1 MKDWKMYMEIQ
12 KLKALGFKK
21 TSTSRKLGIDFR
33 TVKKYW
39 DMSAQEFEL
48 QKETANVRVKK
59 ADDFRDDMINWLTQY
74 PDMTSAQIYDW
85 LVEKYGDGV
94 SFAERTLRDYVA
106 ELRLTENIPRVEGY
120 RQYEAVV
127 DPPMGY
133 QAQVDMGQI
142 WLKNAKGIRVC
153 VYCFAMV
160 LSHSRYK
167 FVYWAE
173 KPFTTA
179 SFIEAHEKA
188 FAFFGGRTQEIVYDQ
203 DKVLAVSEN
212 HGDIIYTEGF
222 ENYRSI
228 LKFKIYL
235 CRGNDPESKGR
246 VEAVVKYAKYNF
258 ADHRIF
264 KNIDIL
270 NEECI
275 AWLNRRAN
283 AKEHDITKKIPAEVF
298 SLEKEYLQPVPE
310 FRTIMSGKSITYL
323 VRKDNTVMY
332 HSNRYRVPKGTYR
345 PGLQVKLLIEDVSL
359 IIVDNETGEIYA
371 KHTIS
376 SEKGKLISLSHEDRE
391 LNHKLIELY
400 ERALTFF
407 KDKQTAVTFLT
418 AIKKE
423 KPRYFRDQ
431 LVVIIRTCEDNQLGS
446 ISKALSYCQQ
456 HNLYSAS
463 DFKEAAQYYD
473 ELNKMSERSSPLP
486 KPTIPDK
493 YKMVQTK
500 VRDISEY
507 KKAMEG

>member
-21 TSTSRKLGIDFR
+21 TSVSKKLRIDFR

-39 DMSAQEFEL
+39 NMSAQEFEL
-48 QKETANVRVKK
+48 QKEATSVRVKK
-59 ADDFRDDMINWLTQY
+59 ADDYRDDMIYWLIQY
-74 PDMTSAQIYDW
+74 PDMTSAQMYDW
-85 LVEKYGDGV
+85 LVEKYGRDI
-94 SFAERTLRDYVA
+94 SFAERTLRDYVS
-106 ELRLTENIPRVEGY
+106 ELRITEDIPKTAGY
-120 RQYEAVV
+120 RQYNAVD

-142 WLKNAKGIRVC
+142 WLKNIKGKRIC

-167 FVYWAE
+167 FVYWTD

-222 ENYRSI
+222 ENYQSI
-228 LKFKIYL
+228 IKFKIYL

-246 VEAVVKYAKYNF
+246 VEAAVKYAKYNF
-258 ADHRIF
+258 ANHRTF
-264 KNIDIL
+264 KDINTL

-283 AKEHDITKKIPAEVF
+283 TKEHDITKKIPAEVF
-298 SLEKEYLQPVPE
+298 SLEKEYLEPVPA
-310 FRTIMSGKSITYL
+310 FRNITSEKSITYL

-345 PGLQVKLLIEDVSL
+345 PGLRVKLLVEDASL
-359 IIVDNETGEIYA
+359 AIVDNETGEVYA
-371 KHTIS
+371 KHIVS
-376 SEKGKLISLSHEDRE
+376 FERGRLISLPHGDRE
-391 LNHKLIELY
+391 LNHKLTELY
-400 ERALTFF
+400 ERALIFF
-407 KDKQTAVTFLT
+407 DDRQTAEAFLT
-418 AIKKE
+418 TIRIE

-431 LVVIIRTCEDNQLGS
+431 LTVIIRACENKESGT
-446 ISKALSYCQQ
+446 ISKALFYCRQ

-463 DFKEAAQYYD
+463 DFREAVQYYE
-473 ELNKMSERSSPLP
+473 ELNKMPVKSSPLP

-493 YKMVQTK
+493 YKTIQTK

-507 KKAMEG
+507 QKAMEG

>member
-1 MKDWKMYMEIQ
+1 MKDWEMYMEIQ

-21 TSTSRKLGIDFR
+21 TSASRKLGIDFR

-39 DMSAQEFEL
+39 NMSAQEFKL

-59 ADDFRDDMINWLTQY
+59 ADDFRSDMIDWLIQY
-74 PDMTSAQIYDW
+74 PDMTSAQMYDW
-85 LVEKYGDGV
+85 LVEKYGDDI

-106 ELRLTENIPRVEGY
+106 ELRLAEDIPKVAVY
-120 RQYEAVV
+120 RQYEAVD

-142 WLKNAKGIRVC
+142 WLKNTKGIRVC

-167 FVYWAE
+167 FVYWID

-258 ADHRIF
+258 AHHRIF
-264 KNIDIL
+264 KDIDIL

-275 AWLNRRAN
+275 DWLNRRAN
-283 AKEHDITKKIPAEVF
+283 AKEHDATKKIPVEVF
-298 SLEKEYLQPVPE
+298 SLEKEYLQPVPA
-310 FRTIMSGKSITYL
+310 FRSITSKKSITYL

-345 PGLQVKLLIEDVSL
+345 PGLQVKLLVEGISL
-359 IIVDNETGEIYA
+359 TIVDNETGKIYA
-371 KHTIS
+371 RHNIS
-376 SEKGKLISLSHEDRE
+376 TERGRLISLPHEDRE
-391 LNHKLIELY
+391 LNHKLEELY
-400 ERALTFF
+400 ERALIFF
-407 KDKQTAVTFLT
+407 ADKQTAATFL
-418 AIKKE
+418 AEIRKE

-431 LVVIIRTCEDNQLGS
+431 LTVIIRTCEDNESGT
-446 ISKALSYCQQ
+446 IDKALFYCQQ
-456 HNLYSAS
+456 HHLYSAG
-463 DFKEAAQYYD
+463 DFKEAVQYYE
-473 ELNKMSERSSPLP
+473 ELNKVLDKSSPLP

-493 YKMVQTK
+493 YKTIQTK

>member
-1 MKDWKMYMEIQ
+1 MYMEIQ

>member
-21 TSTSRKLGIDFR
+21 TSASRKLGIDFR
-33 TVKKYW
+33 TIKKYW

-48 QKETANVRVKK
+48 QKEAASVRVKK
-59 ADDFRDDMINWLTQY
+59 ADDFRGDMIDWLIQY
-74 PDMTSAQIYDW
+74 PDMTSAQVYDW
-85 LVEKYGDGV
+85 LVERYGDGL

-106 ELRLTENIPRVEGY
+106 ELRITEDIPKMAGY
-120 RQYEAVV
+120 RQYTAVD

-142 WLKNAKGIRVC
+142 WLKNTKGNRIC

-167 FVYWAE
+167 FVYWTD

-222 ENYRSI
+222 ENYRNI

-258 ADHRIF
+258 AKHRIF
-264 KNIDIL
+264 KNIDAL
-270 NEECI
+270 NEECV

-298 SLEKEYLQPVPE
+298 SLEKEHLQPVPA
-310 FRTIMSGKSITYL
+310 FRNITSEKSITYL

-345 PGLQVKLLIEDVSL
+345 PGLRVKLLVEGVSL
-359 IIVDNETGEIYA
+359 TIVDNETGEICA
-371 KHTIS
+371 KHTVS
-376 SEKGKLISLSHEDRE
+376 SERGRLIPLPHGDRE
-391 LNHKLIELY
+391 LNHKLAELY
-400 ERALTFF
+400 ERALIFF
-407 KDKQTAVTFLT
+407 DDKQTADAFLMT
-418 AIKKE
+418 IRKE

-431 LVVIIRTCEDNQLGS
+431 LTVIIRTCEDNESGT
-446 ISKALSYCQQ
+446 ISKALFYCHQ
-456 HNLYSAS
+456 HNLYSAG
-463 DFKEAAQYYD
+463 DFREAVQYYE
-473 ELNKMSERSSPLP
+473 ELNKIPARSSPLP
-486 KPTIPDK
+486 KPMIPDK
-493 YKMVQTK
+493 YKTIQTK

-507 KKAMEG
+507 QKAMEG

>member
-1 MKDWKMYMEIQ
+1 MEIQ
-12 KLKALGFKK
+12 KLKELGFKK
-21 TSTSRKLGIDFR
+21 TSASKRLGIDFR
-33 TVKKYW
+33 TVRKYW
-39 DMSAQEFEL
+39 DMSAQEFEM
-48 QKETANVRVKK
+48 QKENASNRVKK
-59 ADDFRDDMINWLTQY
+59 ADDFRSSITKWLTTY

-85 LVEKYGDGV
+85 LIEKYGRDV
-94 SFAERTLRDYVA
+94 DFAERTLRDYVA
-106 ELRLTENIPRVEGY
+106 GLRITEDIPKAAGY
-120 RQYEAVV
+120 RQYEAVD

-142 WLKNAKGIRVC
+142 WLKDSNGRRVC

-167 FVYWAE
+167 FVYWID

-222 ENYRSI
+222 ENYQNI

-235 CRGNDPESKGR
+235 CRGSDPESKGR
-246 VEAVVKYAKYNF
+246 IESLVKYAKYNF
-258 ADHRIF
+258 ASHRIF
-264 KNIDIL
+264 ENIDVL

-283 AKEHDITKKIPAEVF
+283 AKEHETTKKIPAVVF
-298 SLEKEYLQPVPE
+298 STEKEYLQPVPE
-310 FRTIMSGKSITYL
+310 FKTITSAKSITYL

-345 PGLQVKLLIEDVSL
+345 PGLRVKMVVEGSSL
-359 IIVDNETGEIYA
+359 TIVDNETGKIYA
-371 KHTIS
+371 KHIVS
-376 SEKGKLISLSHEDRE
+376 YEKGKLISLPHNDRE
-391 LNHKLIELY
+391 LNHKLTELY

-407 KDKQTAVTFLT
+407 NDKQQAAAFLT
-418 AIKKE
+418 AVKNE

-431 LVVIIRTCEDNQLGS
+431 ITVIIRACEDS
-446 ISKALSYCQQ
+446 ESEIISKALSYCQQ
-456 HNLYSAS
+456 HNLYSAG
-463 DFKEAAQYYD
+463 DFNEAVQYYA
-473 ELNKMSERSSPLP
+473 ELNKIPDRASPLP
-486 KPTIPDK
+486 KPKIPDK
-493 YKMVQTK
+493 YKMVQPK
-500 VRDISEY
+500 VRDINEY